1 MHCIIDRLLEII
13 SYHKNEISKITM
25 HILFSNLFWLVSTVK
40 LFTAKLSTAKLA

>member
-40 LFTAKLSTAKLA
+40 LFTAKLA